1 MAGCWVCNTPDGW
14 NRFMTNWKGQTV
26 PICTRHFRAGCEKC
40 GKPFDGG
47 PDRRPVEVRLMDN
60 GPDGGPSDD
69 SILVCAE
76 CQRKMERKRP

>member
-1 MAGCWVCNTPDGW
+1 MANCYLCGEKDGW
-14 NRFMTNWKGQTV
+14 GRWMQDYKGNAQ
-26 PICTRHFRAGCEKC
+26 PICTRHFRAGCEQC

-47 PDRRPVEVRLMDN
+47 PDRRPVEVRLIDN

-76 CQRKMERKRP
+76 CDRKRRVRQ